1 MYVNGISSVL
11 RRGASQYSRSPSGR
25 QCYAAGRAAWR
36 SFSHKVARDRR
47 LYELDAAR
55 RAG

>member
-1 MYVNGISSVL
+1 MNVNGISSAL

-36 SFSHKVARDRR
+36 SFSHKVERERR
-47 LYELDAAR
+47 LVELEAAR
-55 RAG
+55 RAS